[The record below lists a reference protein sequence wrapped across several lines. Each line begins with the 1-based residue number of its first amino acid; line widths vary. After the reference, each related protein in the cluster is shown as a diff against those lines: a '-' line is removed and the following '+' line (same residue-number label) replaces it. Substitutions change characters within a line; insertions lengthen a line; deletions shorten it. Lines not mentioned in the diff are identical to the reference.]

1 MKYSQRRWI
10 VKTAVRAALSLAL
23 LLLFVF
29 SAGASGKE
37 EPAPAPQPAAQPAK
51 QLAPVNIKLGAMPI
65 GSSWYVYAATYSKLF
80 QDALPAGSAVE
91 VIPQGGGTA
100 NPLAVSQGKA
110 EVAISNVATARWA
123 YDGVMEYEGRA
134 AKNIRA
140 LAGGLNQVFAVA
152 VFSQEYIDRT
162 GIDSIEK
169 LAEKKA
175 AVRFIT
181 KPEGSLAPTS
191 ARLILEANG
200 MSFDK
205 IKEWGGSVTQVSG
218 GQIPALMRDGRAD
231 LWMDMVPPNH
241 PALTEGM
248 LTSKLKIVSLGEETL
263 KKLAKLGLYA
273 DTIATDAFPNMDRPV
288 RTVNP
293 GTVIIAIDTLPEEVA
308 YLITKTICE
317 KKDEVVAADR
327 SIAFFKP
334 ELAWK
339 EENTAIPLHPGAIRY
354 YKERGWMK

>member
-1 MKYSQRRWI
+1 MKR
-10 VKTAVRAALSLAL
+10 AVRGALAL
-23 LLLFVF
+23 TLLLGLVF
-29 SAGASGKE
+29 SAAAGGTS
-37 EPAPAPQPAAQPAK
+37 EPAPAAAPAAAPSAAPAP
-51 QLAPVNIKLGAMPI
+51 QLGPVNIKLGAMPI

-80 QDALPAGSAVE
+80 QDALPAGSSVE

-123 YDGVMEYEGRA
+123 YDGIMEYEGRA

-140 LAGGLNQVFAVA
+140 LAGGLNQVFSVT
-152 VFSQEYIDRT
+152 VFTQEYIDKT

-169 LAEKKA
+169 LAERKA
-175 AVRFIT
+175 PVRFIT

-191 ARLILEANG
+191 ARLILDANG
-200 MSFDK
+200 MSFDSF
-205 IKEWGGSVTQVSG
+205 KEWGGSVTQVSG
-218 GQIPALMRDGRAD
+218 GQIPGLVRDGRAD

-248 LTSKLKIVSLGEETL
+248 LTAKLRIVSLGEETL
-263 KKLAKLGLYA
+263 KKLAQIGLYA
-273 DTIATDAFPNMDRPV
+273 DTIGTDAFPNMVEPV

-293 GTVIIAIDTLPEEVA
+293 GTEIICIDTLPEEVA
-308 YLITKTICE
+308 YILTKTICE

-334 ELAWK
+334 EAAWK
-339 EENTAIPLHPGAIRY
+339 PENTGIPLHPGAIRY